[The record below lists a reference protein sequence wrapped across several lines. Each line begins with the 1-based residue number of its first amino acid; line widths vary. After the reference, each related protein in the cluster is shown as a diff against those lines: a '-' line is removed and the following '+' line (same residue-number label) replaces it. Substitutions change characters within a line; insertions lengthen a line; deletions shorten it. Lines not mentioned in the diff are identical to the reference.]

1 MWTGQQ
7 YQDHRS
13 TYCSTL
19 TIRVSFRVTKVHKSS
34 SRISHFSARSQPW
47 SAVKQQCCQQRA
59 KMHQP
64 WPPNPSS
71 NRTDGT
77 GRLVLL
83 PRQRG
88 KDQAW
93 RLIDKIRQKRKHWII
108 LKSLPESQTAIEH
121 AVRLAKPSGSVL
133 HRAARGGTA
142 PGGAPGGVGDSDT
155 ILPASLPSPRTGQQT
170 ASPPCDSQLPNT
182 APCLP
187 VCAARSDGRK
197 QGWAATLTAAI
208 PPRPNM
214 TSKEA
219 LWNMFVSHPTP
230 RCFEG
235 QERSS
240 TKTVPAWRRILA
252 RRNTR
257 CH

>member
-1 MWTGQQ
+1 MLPTTCQNAPALATEPEQQ
-7 YQDHRS
+7 PYRWHGKARPAATTAGKGSGMKAHRQDQAKEKTLNHIKVITRKSDCHR
-13 TYCSTL
+13 T
-19 TIRVSFRVTKVHKSS
+19 
-34 SRISHFSARSQPW
+34 RSQ
-47 SAVKQQCCQQRA
+47 AGEA
-59 KMHQP
+59 F
-64 WPPNPSS
+64 
-71 NRTDGT
+71 
-77 GRLVLL
+77 RL
-83 PRQRG
+83 
-88 KDQAW
+88 
-93 RLIDKIRQKRKHWII
+93 
-108 LKSLPESQTAIEH
+108 SL
-121 AVRLAKPSGSVL
+121 
-133 HRAARGGTA
+133 A
-142 PGGAPGGVGDSDT
+142 PGCTRRHRPRRRSGRSGWLRHTPAC
-155 ILPASLPSPRTGQQT
+155 LPPLPSHGQQT

-219 LWNMFVSHPTP
+219 LWNMFVSHPTQ

>member
-34 SRISHFSARSQPW
+34 SRISHFSTRSQPW

-155 ILPASLPSPRTGQQT
+155 LLPASLPSPRTGNKQRHPRVTPSYRTQPRACRFALLGVMEGSRAGLQPLLLPFLHGQT
-170 ASPPCDSQLPNT
+170 WHLRRPCGTCSFPTLPRGASRDRN
-182 APCLP
+182 
-187 VCAARSDGRK
+187 D
-197 QGWAATLTAAI
+197 
-208 PPRPNM
+208 
-214 TSKEA
+214 
-219 LWNMFVSHPTP
+219 
-230 RCFEG
+230 
-235 QERSS
+235 
-240 TKTVPAWRRILA
+240 LA
-252 RRNTR
+252 RRQYQ
-257 CH
+257 HEGEF